1 MEINRIKKLRIA
13 MGLTQ
18 AQLAKKAGVSEKS
31 IWNAENNKISPLIM
45 NKIVK
50 GITKTTELDEALKK
64 LSKVVKKEKIM
75 NGEIMDEVTY
85 SITITW
91 GTEGEET
98 KTYTFKTQA

>member
-31 IWNAENNKISPLIM
+31 IRNAENNKINYSIM

-50 GITKTTELDEALKK
+50 GFTKTTEIDEVQKT

-85 SITITW
+85 SITI
-91 GTEGEET
+91 
-98 KTYTFKTQA
+98 